1 MDISLINGELLSGDE
16 QMISSG
22 AYNDLI
28 RNARAVQERLRAR
41 YSCGVRGREKKIRLV
56 GGADAAYSQ
65 DTGIGVIALLSFPDF
80 EPIGHA
86 IAIRKV
92 LFPYLPGLFAFR
104 EAPLLLAAC
113 EKLGVLPDLLFVNG
127 HGFAHPRRFGLACH
141 TGALL
146 DIPTIGVASQLL
158 CGSVSPAG
166 PEQGSSSLVT
176 DNDEAIGMLV
186 RTKAGSKPVCVSAGY
201 LTDLPYAVEMTL
213 ACLNGNRLPLPLHA
227 VDRIAREYLD
237 RVKEGTPHS
246 GV

>member
-1 MDISLINGELLSGDE
+1 
-16 QMISSG
+16 MIPSG
-22 AYNDLI
+22 ADNNLI

-56 GGADAAYSQ
+56 GGADTAYSQ
-65 DTGIGVIALLSFPDF
+65 DTGIGVIALLSFPDL

-141 TGALL
+141 TGALV
-146 DIPTIGVASQLL
+146 DIPTIGIASRLL
-158 CGSVSPAG
+158 CGRVSPPG

-186 RTKAGSKPVCVSAGY
+186 RTKAGSKPLCVSAGY

-213 ACLNGNRLPLPLHA
+213 ASLNGNRLPGPLHA
-227 VDRIAREYLD
+227 ADLLSKRYRELLS
-237 RVKEGTPHS
+237 KG
-246 GV
+246 